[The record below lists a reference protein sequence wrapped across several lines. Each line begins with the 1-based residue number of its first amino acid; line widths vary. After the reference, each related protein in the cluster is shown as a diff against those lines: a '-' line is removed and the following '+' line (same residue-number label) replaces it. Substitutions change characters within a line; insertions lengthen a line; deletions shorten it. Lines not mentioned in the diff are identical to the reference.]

1 MYADATPI
9 DTLYSMERPTG
20 NYVVPETPHV
30 KSTQFPPKEKFEED
44 GKKSK
49 QMTINELISLLTD
62 PLIVVVIFFILN
74 SKTAEKILADNL
86 PNLIDFSLVIRAIC
100 AGGLFFVAKL
110 LINNSTD

>member
-9 DTLYSMERPTG
+9 DSLYSMERPTG

-30 KSTQFPPKEKFEED
+30 KTSQFPPKEKFEGELP
-44 GKKSK
+44 KNN
-49 QMTINELISLLTD
+49 QMTINELINRLTD

-74 SKTAEKILADNL
+74 SNTVEKILADNL
-86 PNLIDFSLVIRAIC
+86 PNLIDFSLAIRAIC
-100 AGGLFFVAKL
+100 AGGLFFVARL

>member
-9 DTLYSMERPTG
+9 DALYSMERPTG

-30 KSTQFPPKEKFEED
+30 KSSQFPPKEKFEGD
-44 GKKSK
+44 APKNK

-74 SKTAEKILADNL
+74 SKTAEKILMDNL
-86 PNLIDFSLVIRAIC
+86 PNLVDFSLVIRAIC

-110 LINNSTD
+110 LINNSSD